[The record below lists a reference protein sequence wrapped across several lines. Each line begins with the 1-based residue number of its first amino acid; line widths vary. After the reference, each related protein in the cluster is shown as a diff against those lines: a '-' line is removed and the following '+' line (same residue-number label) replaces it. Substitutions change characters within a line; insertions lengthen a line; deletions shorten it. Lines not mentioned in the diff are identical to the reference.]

1 MTGLQHTKEIYSVDL
16 HGVLSQWKGK
26 QKSGTEEKTLIH
38 FLFTTSTE

>member
-1 MTGLQHTKEIYSVDL
+1 MTRLQHIEENYSVDL
-16 HGVLSQWKGK
+16 HGVLSQWKNK